1 MATLDEA
8 AWEGIHRMIVG
19 FPTID
24 DVPPPQVPPP
34 PEVVTSESATGLST
48 PALAEISRQAGKT
61 KGQLAVA
68 IGAVSGTVP
77 APTDV
82 SATVTAMSDEE
93 RGRLAD
99 ELNLDWR
106 EQ

>member
-1 MATLDEA
+1 MSTLDEA
-8 AWEGIHRMIVG
+8 AWEGIHRLVVG
-19 FPTID
+19 FPTVD
-24 DVPPPQVPPP
+24 AAPPPQEIPA
-34 PEVVTSESATGLST
+34 PEVVATPPPTGLSAQ
-48 PALAEISRQAGKT
+48 ALAGIARQAGKT

-82 SATVTAMSDEE
+82 TAVVTAMSDEE

-106 EQ
+106 AA